1 MSTAGNP
8 RVACART
15 SESAHGVAVVN
26 DPEVAELEG
35 LLEGLLAEHEQ
46 LLMLAA
52 EHRDAISK
60 ADPYS
65 LGDCVQRQGEVME
78 RVAGLEKRR
87 LALVGR
93 LVDKMRPL
101 GKSVAGGARQPDAVP
116 DRPTISWIA
125 RTLPEPVRSRL
136 VALAERLREL
146 LARLQREHAALKEAS
161 LALAGHM
168 EGLMRQLSKR
178 LSHAGT
184 YGRTGMVESRV
195 QVVSALD
202 LRS

>member
-1 MSTAGNP
+1 MDSFTPTAGTAG
-8 RVACART
+8 RVHT
-15 SESAHGVAVVN
+15 
-26 DPEVAELEG
+26 
-35 LLEGLLAEHEQ
+35 
-46 LLMLAA
+46 
-52 EHRDAISK
+52 I
-60 ADPYS
+60 
-65 LGDCVQRQGEVME
+65 
-78 RVAGLEKRR
+78 
-87 LALVGR
+87 GR
-93 LVDKMRPL
+93 LPQS
-101 GKSVAGGARQPDAVP
+101 G
-116 DRPTISWIA
+116 T
-125 RTLPEPVRSRL
+125 
-136 VALAERLREL
+136 LAERLREL